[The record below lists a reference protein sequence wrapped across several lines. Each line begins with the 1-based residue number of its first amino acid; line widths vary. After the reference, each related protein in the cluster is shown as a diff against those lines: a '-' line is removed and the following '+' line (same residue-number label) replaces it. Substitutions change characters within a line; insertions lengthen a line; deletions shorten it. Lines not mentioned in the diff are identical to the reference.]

1 MYRRQ
6 YRRSVAAAEDLS
18 HIMSISQLKRVA
30 PERRVDVSGC
40 LDKADIEALD
50 VPEPR
55 TRSPSRERS
64 PGRPR
69 RVVRRGQQRDRTS
82 NVQAMV
88 ERALRRA
95 EGRRGELGSTLS

>member
-1 MYRRQ
+1 M
-6 YRRSVAAAEDLS
+6 YRRSVAAAEDLG
-18 HIMSISQLKRVA
+18 HMSISQLKRVA
-30 PERRVDVSGC
+30 RERRVDVSGC
-40 LDKADIEALD
+40 LDKADFIEALD

-69 RVVRRGQQRDRTS
+69 RVVRRGQPRDRTS

-88 ERALRRA
+88 ERTLRRA
-95 EGRRGELGSTLS
+95 EGGP

>member
-1 MYRRQ
+1 M
-6 YRRSVAAAEDLS
+6 YRRSVAAAEDLG
-18 HIMSISQLKRVA
+18 HMSISQLKRVA
-30 PERRVDVSGC
+30 RERRVDVSGC
-40 LDKADIEALD
+40 LDKADFIEALD

-69 RVVRRGQQRDRTS
+69 RVVRRGQQRS

-95 EGRRGELGSTLS
+95 KGRRGELGSTLS